1 MKEKKTIND
10 INDIDGLIILDKPK
24 NHTSN
29 DCLSIIKRYIHPRKL
44 GHTGTLDENAT
55 GVLVCLLGNAT
66 KCQEYL
72 MKTGDKIYEAELIL
86 GISTDT
92 EDITGNVLTYDNS
105 NIEKVD
111 LEKINEAIK
120 TFVGRYEQI
129 PPMYSAKKIAGKK
142 LLNLAR
148 KGIEIERKACNVI
161 INSIEVNR
169 DEGLNNEIE
178 NNFDYEFNN
187 YKLKRF
193 KLLISCSK
201 GTYIRT
207 LCKDI
212 GERMNIPSCMGELR
226 RLATGEFKIA
236 DSISLDEI
244 ECKAKNNDYSFIRPC
259 YYQKDNS
266 VITFGKFE
274 TLHLGHQNI
283 INQVVSDAKRKKIKS
298 VILIVGNNEDSKIIS
313 KEQRISK
320 LKYLGVDSIFNF
332 ELNEMNMHMRP
343 EVFVDEILIRQL
355 KAKEIIVGSDCRFGY
370 RGVGNSELLI
380 SLCKKYNVDVKVVDK
395 IKVEGREEFISS
407 TLIKEEFDKGNID
420 LVNKL
425 LGK

>member
-1 MKEKKTIND
+1 
-10 INDIDGLIILDKPK
+10 
-24 NHTSN
+24 
-29 DCLSIIKRYIHPRKL
+29 
-44 GHTGTLDENAT
+44 
-55 GVLVCLLGNAT
+55 
-66 KCQEYL
+66 
-72 MKTGDKIYEAELIL
+72 
-86 GISTDT
+86 
-92 EDITGNVLTYDNS
+92 
-105 NIEKVD
+105 
-111 LEKINEAIK
+111 
-120 TFVGRYEQI
+120 
-129 PPMYSAKKIAGKK
+129 
-142 LLNLAR
+142 
-148 KGIEIERKACNVI
+148 
-161 INSIEVNR
+161 
-169 DEGLNNEIE
+169 
-178 NNFDYEFNN
+178 
-187 YKLKRF
+187 
-193 KLLISCSK
+193 
-201 GTYIRT
+201 
-207 LCKDI
+207 
-212 GERMNIPSCMGELR
+212 MGELR
-226 RLATGEFKIA
+226 RLATGEFKIE

-283 INQVVSDAKRKKIKS
+283 INQVVSDAKHKKIKS

-370 RGVGNSELLI
+370 RGAGNSELLI